1 MSIKPHPTKWPGWWY
16 IRYRPEGRKGKE
28 KYVPFEGTETEAL
41 AAETRLRRQN
51 RDPKISAFPQLAE
64 AAPHFI
70 TSYELDH
77 QPSGTDRTRRSLKI
91 LLKFFGKQL
100 FTSITPGLVDLYKE
114 QRIKEGVTPSTINKE
129 LAALS
134 SFCKWA
140 SERGYCQP
148 IKIKR
153 FPPKLTKAPY
163 PKVPTQIE
171 MLALINSMDWPKYGL
186 FACMY
191 LGGLI
196 SAEAIN
202 LKAETILTHQDIM
215 LVTGK
220 GNKERVVPIIQD
232 LKPILEKRL
241 KEINTGL
248 MWPKK
253 DGTPY
258 KDLRSAI
265 KWAAKR
271 AGITKHINPHLFR
284 HAFGVHTTESGV
296 NLRQLQQV
304 MGHSSSATTELY
316 SRLAA
321 ESLKKELKKFNPRQ
335 TT

>member
-1 MSIKPHPTKWPGWWY
+1 MSIRPHPTKGPGWWY
-16 IRYRPEGRKGKE
+16 INYRPEGRKGKQVNQI
-28 KYVPFEGTETEAL
+28 YEGTEGGALEAE
-41 AAETRLRRQN
+41 ARLRRQN
-51 RDPKISAFPQLAE
+51 RATKISTFPQLSE
-64 AAPHFI
+64 AAPEFI
-70 TSYELDH
+70 GAYELDH

-100 FTSITPGLVDLYKE
+100 FTGITPALVSHYKE
-114 QRIKEGVTPSTINKE
+114 QRLKEGVTPSTINKE

-140 SERGYCQP
+140 TEIGYCQP

-153 FPPKLTKAPY
+153 FPPKLTRAPF
-163 PKVPTQIE
+163 PNVPSQVE
-171 MLALINSMDWPKYGL
+171 MLALINSMDWPKCGL
-186 FACMY
+186 FACLY
-191 LGGLI
+191 LGGLR

-202 LKAETILTHQDIM
+202 LKAETILMEQSIM
-215 LVTGK
+215 LVVGK
-220 GNKERVVPIIQD
+220 GNKERVVPIIPS

-241 KEINTGL
+241 GEIQTGL
-248 MWPKK
+248 MWPKR

-258 KDLRSAI
+258 QDLRSAI

-271 AGITKHINPHLFR
+271 AGITRHINPHLFR

-304 MGHSSSATTELY
+304 MGHSSSATTEIY

-321 ESLKKELKKFNPRQ
+321 EALKKELGKFGTPG
-335 TT
+335 

>member
-1 MSIKPHPTKWPGWWY
+1 MSIRPHPTKGPGFWY
-16 IRYRPEGRKGKE
+16 ITYRPEGRKGKQ
-28 KYVPFEGTETEAL
+28 VNRVFEGTKGEAL
-41 AAETRLRRQN
+41 AAEARIRREN
-51 RDPKISAFPQLAE
+51 KASKISAFPQLSE
-64 AAPHFI
+64 AAPEFI
-70 TSYELDH
+70 GAYELDH

-91 LLKFFGKQL
+91 LLKFFGKEL
-100 FTSITPGLVDLYKE
+100 FTSITPGLIDHYKE
-114 QRIKEGVTPSTINKE
+114 QRLKDGVTPSTINKE

-140 SERGYCQP
+140 SEQGYCQP

-153 FPPKLTKAPY
+153 FPPKLTRAPF
-163 PKVPTQIE
+163 PNVPSQIE
-171 MLALINSMDWPKYGL
+171 MLAIINSMDWPKCGL

-191 LGGLI
+191 LGGLR

-202 LKAETILTHQDIM
+202 LKAETILIDQGIM

-220 GNKERVVPIIQD
+220 GNKERVVPIIIN
-232 LKPILEKRL
+232 LEPILKKRL
-241 KEINTGL
+241 REISTGL
-248 MWPKK
+248 MWPKR

-258 KDLRSAI
+258 VDLRSAI

-271 AGITKHINPHLFR
+271 AGITRHINPHLFR

-304 MGHSSSATTELY
+304 MGHSSSSTTELY

-321 ESLKKELKKFNPRQ
+321 DSLKKEFGKFNTPG
-335 TT
+335 